1 MNEDRFDL
9 DTASYFLSRLFGTRE
24 GFVAMAFG
32 HNPRTTKPRFRK
44 GDFRERYYAWPQDKD
59 DMLGEI
65 DELVN
70 NPLTRAENV
79 EVFINPALRS
89 TPSRKAGTNAPLWW
103 VWADVDHPPTDGQ
116 IDRINAL
123 GAMTVLS
130 GSDGHRHVYV
140 ELAKPVNAE
149 NHQAMCR
156 ALKEALGADSKIAEN
171 DLLRLPGT
179 LNWKTTV
186 PKNVTL
192 KSIGSRRPARAKA
205 IVDRLTDMTATAW
218 SVFKKEATEAI
229 SDGSA
234 GSVSSSHPAPKIKS
248 LPKSVRKA
256 FNNHATPGS
265 TTYSRSDAI
274 YELVSTCK
282 EQGVTREDTHALVRT
297 FPAAMDKWGSDWRIS
312 NDVERIWLKADGPK
326 TSPSTDAEPTFDEAD
341 DGSDQAELNF
351 VGYRQMRQR
360 VANAPAPR
368 YLFDGIIA
376 EGDYGMLAA
385 EDKAGK
391 SLVMLDA
398 GISAASGTKWMNRFE
413 CNFQGDV
420 ILCLGEGSERKQV
433 RRIDAIARSKGLTEK
448 QIDRLPLHI
457 LLSVPQ
463 VKDEDHII
471 ELEEKIRTTKAVLCI
486 IDPFYLAA
494 SGVDFAKLSDV
505 GQALKPVQE
514 VCQRY
519 NCALIISHH
528 WNKTGTGTGSNR
540 TSGVGLTAWGR
551 FLISVEIKK
560 SSSDP
565 VTRKTV
571 VLQNWEIKG
580 DEVMTE
586 DFAVERTVW
595 VDDPT
600 DLSSPMHYEL
610 TLPDGQDVKRSTPLK
625 NPATMEKISE
635 VLSENMNGLGINA
648 IKRGV
653 VEQSGKSIST
663 QTAQKCLDQLILHG
677 YAQEGRPDPGKRTK
691 PYLHIKSFTRAI
703 HEQAQTNV
711 TTTPATKRSRST
723 GRAQPRTFDM
733 SGVTDG
739 PRRRKA
745 RVTS

>member
-70 NPLTRAENV
+70 NPETRPENV

-103 VWADVDHPPTDGQ
+103 VWADVDHPPTDAQ

-130 GSDGHRHVYV
+130 GSDGHRHVYI
-140 ELAKPVNAE
+140 ELAKPVNAA

-156 ALKEALGADSKIAEN
+156 ALKEALGADTKIAEN

-192 KSIGSRRPARAKA
+192 KSIGSRRPARAKTV
-205 IVDRLTDMTATAW
+205 VDRLTDMTNIAW
-218 SVFKKEATEAI
+218 SVFKKEAAEAI

-234 GSVSSSHPAPKIKS
+234 SSVSSSHPAPPIKS
-248 LPKSVRKA
+248 LPKPVRKA

-282 EQGVTREDTHALVRT
+282 EQGVTRENTHALVRT
-297 FPAAMDKWGSDWRIS
+297 FPAAIDKWGSDWRIS
-312 NDVERIWLKADGPK
+312 NDVERIWLKANGPK
-326 TSPSTDAEPTFDEAD
+326 QPSSATEPTFDEAD

-360 VANAPAPR
+360 VANAPTPR

-398 GISAASGTKWMNRFE
+398 GISAASGTKWMDRFE

-433 RRIDAIARSKGLTEK
+433 RRIDAIARAKGLTEK

-463 VKDEDHII
+463 VKDEDHIL

-505 GQALKPVQE
+505 GQALKPIQE

-600 DLSSPMHYEL
+600 DLSSTMHYEL
-610 TLPDGQDVKRSTPLK
+610 TLPDGQAIKREAPLK
-625 NPATMEKISE
+625 MAASMEKISE
-635 VLSENMNGLGINA
+635 VLEQNHNGIGVRA
-648 IKRGV
+648 IIREVKESTGRSLSP
-653 VEQSGKSIST
+653 QSAKL
-663 QTAQKCLDQLILHG
+663 CLDQLVLHG
-677 YAQEGRPDPGKRTK
+677 YVVEGAPDPGKRTRPFLSVK
-691 PYLHIKSFTRAI
+691 VFTRAI
-703 HEQAQTNV
+703 HEQAQVNV
-711 TTTPATKRSRST
+711 TSTPTRKRST
-723 GRAQPRTFDM
+723 GERTLRRATA
-733 SGVTDG
+733 VEIDG
-739 PRRRKA
+739 AARRPRRRA
-745 RVTS
+745 RQTT